1 MYENADIPISTP
13 SRTIYQYE
21 TIASPFRTFYQNT
34 SQQPAYVSFESIPPS
49 IDKDNSLT
57 PPFQKKL
64 PIIPVII
71 LGFCQILGGLIV
83 LTLEVLVFDLAVGLW
98 CGFIYALAG
107 IAALVLAIG
116 TDRERHQATAVLIF
130 QLVGTYETKHFLHP
144 IRTEIS
150 FYLALMFS
158 ITEIILH
165 ADFYQKRC
173 LTKPHEPSREAFYQ
187 CQILLIQIG
196 VAAFVLIHTIV
207 FAVIYFRT
215 TIVVLKQPHGT
226 FNLSNAI
233 NFTC

>member
-71 LGFCQILGGLIV
+71 LGFCEILGGLIV

-130 QLVGTYETKHFLHP
+130 QLV
-144 IRTEIS
+144 
-150 FYLALMFS
+150 ALMFS

-165 ADFYQKRC
+165 ADFYRKRC

>member
-130 QLVGTYETKHFLHP
+130 QLV
-144 IRTEIS
+144 
-150 FYLALMFS
+150 ALMFS